1 MLTPNEHLTGSTHQ
15 KREIYDRLAGFRA
28 DPRRTL
34 RLAERYPHLT
44 FVTLDAVVG
53 ALSGQDLD
61 AFGAGVELARDR
73 LADFGQTTLL
83 PLERVFVAVSA
94 ATPEHGGFH
103 HRLLPY
109 RAPDDIQA
117 PGYRYVQAAA
127 VISRY
132 GDLHTTAPPV
142 PSTPGIIGL
151 DLLHAYIHD
160 TFHYLT
166 YRSYRL
172 GANGI
177 HRNQHGINFRR
188 ESGQTYSARDPQGSA
203 STRNLGIVMEGA
215 FDREAAAIA
224 GAAAQAVGCTTA
236 AGGIDAVALQN
247 AVGARTPTADDE
259 PYLASMNGYVALVTE
274 PYAAFLADVGGP
286 ETTELHD
293 LIIRATLDGDLGP
306 IQVWL
311 DQRYGP
317 GEFAALF
324 RNGAYAAI
332 GA

>member
-1 MLTPNEHLTGSTHQ
+1 MLTPNEHLTGSTHH
-15 KREIYDRLAGFRA
+15 KREIYDRLARFRA

-34 RLAERYPHLT
+34 KLADRYPHLT
-44 FVTLDAVVG
+44 FGTLDAVAG
-53 ALSGQDLD
+53 TLSGPELEV
-61 AFGAGVELARDR
+61 FETGVELARDR
-73 LADFGQTTLL
+73 LADLGQTNLL
-83 PLERVFVAVSA
+83 PRERVFVAVSA
-94 ATPEHGGFH
+94 TTPAHGGFH
-103 HRLLPY
+103 HRLLPH

-132 GDLHTTAPPV
+132 GDLHAAV
-142 PSTPGIIGL
+142 PQPCAPGIVGL

-166 YRSYRL
+166 HRAFRL

-224 GAAAQAVGCTTA
+224 GAAVEAVRLATPVD
-236 AGGIDAVALQN
+236 GIDAA
-247 AVGARTPTADDE
+247 AFRDAIGARTPAPDGE
-259 PYLASMNGYVALVTE
+259 VAYLASMNGYAALVTA

-286 ETTELHD
+286 EETELHE
-293 LIIRATLDGDLGP
+293 LIIRATLDGNLESL
-306 IQVWL
+306 QTWL
-311 DQRYGP
+311 DRRYGP

-324 RNGAYAAI
+324 RSGSYATA
-332 GA
+332 AA